1 MRMEQKKGL
10 QRRTLD
16 FSLEVKQVEDT
27 GVFKGYGSVFDVM
40 DDWHDVVLKGAFA
53 KSLERRTPAMLWQ
66 HNSDEPIGVYTSIA
80 EDDMGLSIEGR
91 LLVDGVAK
99 AKEAHVLLKN
109 NAIRGLSIGFIPI
122 KWEWETRND
131 TRVRLLKEVDLWEV
145 SLVTFPANAKALIG
159 DVKSAELKSIRDVE
173 DYLRDA
179 GLARSEAKAAIAAI
193 KASALRDA
201 EEAEAVKAVNELLR
215 KIRRSA

>member
-1 MRMEQKKGL
+1 MRMEKKKGL

-16 FSLEVKQVEDT
+16 FPLEVKQVEDT

-40 DDWHDVVLKGAFA
+40 DDWHDIVLKGAFA
-53 KSLERRTPAMLWQ
+53 KSLERRTPVMLWQ

-80 EDDMGLSIEGR
+80 EDDMGLAMEGR

-131 TRVRLLKEVDLWEV
+131 THVRLLKEVDLWEV
-145 SLVTFPANAKALIG
+145 SLVTFPANAKALVG
-159 DVKSAELKSIRDVE
+159 DVKSAELKNIRDVE

-179 GLARSEAKAAIAAI
+179 GLARSEANAAIAAV
-193 KASALRDA
+193 KASVLRDA
-201 EEAEAVKAVNELLR
+201 EEAEAVKAAQELLR
-215 KIRRSA
+215 KIQRSV